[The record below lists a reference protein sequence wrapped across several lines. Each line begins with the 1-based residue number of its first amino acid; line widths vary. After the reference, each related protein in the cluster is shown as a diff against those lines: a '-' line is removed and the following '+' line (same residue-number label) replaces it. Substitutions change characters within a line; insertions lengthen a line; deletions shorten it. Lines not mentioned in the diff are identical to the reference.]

1 MENKL
6 LTNDYIKTS
15 SMGRVHSIHF
25 VGIGGVGMSG
35 IAELLHNLGYDVSG
49 SDVSK
54 NANVLR
60 LESQNIQVQ
69 IGHSSENIINADVVV
84 VSSAIDKS
92 NVEIMT
98 AFERGIPVI
107 PRAEML
113 AEIMRFR
120 YGIAV
125 AGTHGK
131 TTTTSL
137 VASVLAAGELDPT
150 FVIGGKLT
158 SAGTNAR
165 LGEGKYLV
173 AEADESDASFLHLQP
188 IMAVVTNID
197 MDHMDT
203 YGSSYE
209 NLKDAFNEFLHH
221 LPFYG
226 LAILCNEDEAVRELM
241 PKIGKPKITYGFN
254 EESDVRAINLTQN
267 RQITTFEVIYR
278 NNSLG
283 MFELNL
289 PGKHNVLNS
298 LAAITIA
305 MELGVEVNVIK
316 ESLHNFKG
324 IGRRFQK
331 YDDVIINDNN
341 VTLIDDYAHH
351 PREIEATLEGI
362 RSGWPDKRLCVLF
375 QPHRYTR
382 TRDLL
387 DDFAN
392 VLSKADLVII
402 TEVYSAGEDPI
413 PEADGRTL
421 TRAIRTRSHVEP
433 IFVESIDDVETI
445 LTDVLIE
452 GDIIAAL
459 GAGDIGKFVPYMV
472 DKYHESE

>member
-1 MENKL
+1 MDNKL
-6 LTNDYIKTS
+6 LTAEYIKETN
-15 SMGRVHSIHF
+15 MGRVEAIHF

-35 IAELLHNLGYDVSG
+35 IAELLHNLGYQVTG
-49 SDVSK
+49 SDISR
-54 NANVLR
+54 NANVVR
-60 LESQNIQVQ
+60 LESQNIDIS
-69 IGHSSENIINADVVV
+69 IGHKGSNIKNADVVV
-84 VSSAIDKS
+84 VSSAIDKT
-92 NVEIMT
+92 NPEIVT
-98 AFERGIPVI
+98 AFENGVPVI

-113 AEIMRFR
+113 AELMRFR

-137 VASVLAAGELDPT
+137 IASILAAGELDPT

-165 LGEGKYLV
+165 LGEGKFLV

-203 YGSSYE
+203 YGSDYE
-209 NLKDAFNEFLHH
+209 KLKDAFNEFLHH

-226 LAILCNEDEAVRELM
+226 LAVLCNEDDAVKELM
-241 PKIGKPKITYGFN
+241 PKIGKPKISYGYC
-254 EESDVRAINLTQN
+254 EGSDVRAINLLQN
-267 RQITTFEVIYR
+267 GQKTSFDVIYR
-278 NNSLG
+278 GQEFGS
-283 MFELNL
+283 FELNM

-298 LAAITIA
+298 LAAIVIA
-305 MELGVEVNVIK
+305 KEAGVGLDAIK
-316 ESLHNFKG
+316 NALKEFKG
-324 IGRRFQK
+324 IGRRFQM
-331 YDDVIINDNN
+331 YEGIRINGKNI
-341 VTLIDDYAHH
+341 TLIDDYAHH

-362 RSGWPDKRLCVLF
+362 RSGWPGNRLCVVF
-375 QPHRYTR
+375 QPHRYSR

-392 VLSKADLVII
+392 VLSKADVVII
-402 TEVYSAGEDPI
+402 TDVYAAGEEPI

-421 TRAIRTRSHVEP
+421 TRAIRTRSNLEP
-433 IFVESIDDVETI
+433 IFVDSIDEVENILNDV
-445 LTDVLIE
+445 VLD
-452 GDIIAAL
+452 GDIVAAL

-472 DKYHESE
+472 EKYHES

>member
-1 MENKL
+1 MESKL
-6 LTNDYIKTS
+6 LTSDSLKETN
-15 SMGRVHSIHF
+15 MGRVKAIHF

-35 IAELLHNLGYDVSG
+35 IAELLHNLGYEVTG
-49 SDVSK
+49 SDIAR
-54 NANVLR
+54 NANVSR
-60 LESQNIQVQ
+60 LESQGIAIS
-69 IGHSSENIINADVVV
+69 IGHKGSNIKKADVVV
-84 VSSAIDKS
+84 VSSAIDKT
-92 NVEIMT
+92 NPEIVS
-98 AFERGIPVI
+98 AFENGIPVI

-113 AEIMRFR
+113 AELMRFR

-137 VASVLAAGELDPT
+137 IASVLAAGQMDPT

-188 IMAVVTNID
+188 IIAVVTNID

-203 YGSSYE
+203 YGSDYE
-209 NLKDAFNEFLHH
+209 KLKDAFNEFLHH

-226 LAILCNEDEAVRELM
+226 LAVLCNEDEAVKELM
-241 PKIGKPKITYGFN
+241 PKIGKPKITYGYC
-254 EESDVRAINLTQN
+254 EDSDVRASNLTQSG
-267 RQITTFEVIYR
+267 QKTSFDVSYR
-278 NNSLG
+278 G
-283 MFELNL
+283 KDFGTFELNM

-298 LAAITIA
+298 LAAITVATEI
-305 MELGVEVNVIK
+305 GVDITAIK
-316 ESLHNFKG
+316 TSLKEFKG

-331 YDDVIINDNN
+331 YDNVIISGKK

-351 PREIEATLEGI
+351 PREIDATMDGI
-362 RSGWPDKRLCVLF
+362 RSGWPNNRLCVVF

-402 TEVYSAGEDPI
+402 TEVYAAGEDPI

-421 TRAIRTRSHVEP
+421 TRAIRTRSNLEP
-433 IFVESIDDVETI
+433 IFVENIDDVETI
-445 LTDVLIE
+445 LNGVVVE

-459 GAGDIGKFVPYMV
+459 GAGDIGKFVPKMV
-472 DKYHESE
+472 EKYHESD